1 MITRLDRVWVLLW
14 LVPAL
19 AAAGAVWLWL
29 GTEKRWVARTLFTA
43 LTVVSVAIGVVLNL
57 FVSGRLADLQIPPF
71 PRGTPVN
78 LIMNMNPEAARAD
91 MIRAMSALARGLLLS
106 RAKGD
111 SPEALRVFEAEAGSA
126 LLTVSKCP
134 DFVLDR
140 GHWFAEGLSDTEKQ
154 QLKAFLKT
162 L

>member
-1 MITRLDRVWVLLW
+1 C
-14 LVPAL
+14 
-19 AAAGAVWLWL
+19 AAGGVGRCRL
-29 GTEKRWVARTLFTA
+29 GTGRVAVARTWFAA
-43 LTVVSVAIGVVLNL
+43 LTVASGACGVVLNL
-57 FVSGRLADLQIPPF
+57 FVSGRLADLQIPPL

-140 GHWFAEGLSDTEKQ
+140 GHWLAEGLSDTEKQ
-154 QLKAFLKT
+154 QLQAFLMT

>member
-1 MITRLDRVWVLLW
+1 
-14 LVPAL
+14 
-19 AAAGAVWLWL
+19 
-29 GTEKRWVARTLFTA
+29 
-43 LTVVSVAIGVVLNL
+43 
-57 FVSGRLADLQIPPF
+57 
-71 PRGTPVN
+71 
-78 LIMNMNPEAARAD
+78 
-91 MIRAMSALARGLLLS
+91 MSALARGLLLS